1 MEGLFSSPT
10 PLAGPLSIT
19 SLQRLCSTLFSRE
32 EGMRSRLDTLEAE
45 LARSRKYAA
54 DLHVALTQ
62 QVANAMEL
70 EAALATDEAARATT
84 EAARVD
90 ELQCAA
96 LQMHMMLYTSPPSP
110 PPPREF
116 GPPSPPPP
124 TWLAATAALE
134 ARAVT
139 AEKEA
144 ARLHSLLADSLA
156 QQAATRDRV
165 AAEKATLYKEHA
177 AELAALKK
185 SHI

>member
-1 MEGLFSSPT
+1 
-10 PLAGPLSIT
+10 
-19 SLQRLCSTLFSRE
+19 
-32 EGMRSRLDTLEAE
+32 MRSRLDTLEAE

-54 DLHVALTQ
+54 DLQAALKQ

-90 ELQCAA
+90 E
-96 LQMHMMLYTSPPSP
+96 QMHMMLYTSPPSP